1 MTIWFPI
8 RLMQTIRQS
17 LPRVDPYTELG
28 RKRTKPEME
37 LEYQRLLERDQ
48 NPFGFLYNGAIS
60 PYNIACKLSRKS
72 EFRRSWGTYKSIYLW
87 AKLSALL
94 IVAILSPDNCA
105 FRSLDREV
113 VDIVRQSVLTA
124 SMLIWFLLQCF
135 LVPFV
140 DPVSNAS
147 EWISR
152 LNYLVTSAIGLW
164 ASLDSAASSVLNG
177 IVLYVCVL
185 LLFQTDLVQDA
196 KSSFTGYM
204 YSHTDWTFVRFASC
218 AMVST

>member
-1 MTIWFPI
+1 MTVWFPI
-8 RLMQTIRQS
+8 RLMDTIRQS

-48 NPFGFLYNGAIS
+48 NPFGFLYKGTIY
-60 PYNIACKLSRKS
+60 PYGIASKLNRTL
-72 EFRRSWGTYKSIYLW
+72 EFRRSWGTYQSIYLW

-105 FRSLDREV
+105 FRSFDRNV
-113 VDIVRQSVLTA
+113 VNIVRQSVLTG

-147 EWISR
+147 EWVSR
-152 LNYLVTSAIGLW
+152 LNYLATSTLGLW
-164 ASLDSAASSVLNG
+164 AFLDSAASSILNG
-177 IVLYVCVL
+177 AVLYVCV
-185 LLFQTDLVQDA
+185 
-196 KSSFTGYM
+196 
-204 YSHTDWTFVRFASC
+204 
-218 AMVST
+218 